1 VERNNMPD
9 RLPILHELFDPSRLP
24 GAAVYGIAFAA
35 AAWVA
40 GRAVRVA
47 VHRAL
52 GGHLQRADPMA
63 VKFLGQLA
71 RLSIYVVAL
80 LAYVYQ
86 IPFLRQL
93 SGVWL
98 TSVGVV
104 SIVVGIAAQNTLGN
118 LISGISLLLYRPFRL
133 GDRLQVIAPTGLES
147 GIVESLTL
155 GYTTLQTDD
164 NRRIVI
170 PNSVMANQTSI
181 NTSLKATR
189 SPAIVTIILGYAVD
203 IDRARSILTELA
215 KAHAKAVDVAS
226 CFVSALSDSGTT
238 MTLTVWCPDAPA
250 AAGVKSD
257 LLEAAKKRFDAEG
270 IFISH

>member
-1 VERNNMPD
+1 M
-9 RLPILHELFDPSRLP
+9 FF
-24 GAAVYGIAFAA
+24 GIAFAA
-35 AAWVA
+35 SAWVA
-40 GRAVRVA
+40 GRVVRVA

-52 GGHLQRADPMA
+52 GSHLQRADPMA

-104 SIVVGIAAQNTLGN
+104 SIVVGIAAQSTLGN
-118 LISGISLLLYRPFRL
+118 LISGIPLLLYRPFGL
-133 GDRLQVIAPTGLES
+133 GDSLQVVAPTGLES

-164 NRRIVI
+164 NRKIVI

-181 NTSLKATR
+181 NTSHRANR
-189 SPAIVTIILGYAVD
+189 STAIVTVILGCAVD
-203 IDRARSILTELA
+203 IDNARNILIQLA
-215 KAHAKAVDVAS
+215 KASPKLLEFES
-226 CFVSALSDSGTT
+226 CQVSALSDSGV
-238 MTLTVWCPDAPA
+238 TLMLTAWCLNSASA
-250 AAGVKSD
+250 AEFKSD
-257 LLEAAKKRFDAEG
+257 LLEAGKKRFDSEG
-270 IFISH
+270 IAIAH